1 VVESIEFEVITL
13 EGEPTTFDIAFFKDN
28 NDSGPGIQLG
38 TSQTNIT
45 PTSITPN
52 GTWGN
57 SGYNIYK
64 IVIDLPHSTILHATS
79 SNDVR
84 YWIGISGAETTED
97 SFLLFMASS
106 LYEEN
111 QDSRPTY
118 ISDGGIWLE
127 YTDTSGNGIE
137 GIIKINGICEPIQ
150 GCTDSLNGQ
159 FPNYSF
165 SPACIGIEESVT
177 ESNALTG
184 QYSNI
189 EVSNNKEYTFSSS
202 VSSDF
207 ITITNDS
214 GTQILAVGTGSV
226 NWMANFDGNVR
237 FYSHL
242 NDNCAS
248 DNTAERD

>member
-1 VVESIEFEVITL
+1 ECFHLFDGDYFSAVTIFDNWIAANDLNVEINTQFVVESIEFEVITL

-97 SFLLFMASS
+97 S
-106 LYEEN
+106 
-111 QDSRPTY
+111 
-118 ISDGGIWLE
+118 
-127 YTDTSGNGIE
+127 
-137 GIIKINGICEPIQ
+137 
-150 GCTDSLNGQ
+150 
-159 FPNYSF
+159 
-165 SPACIGIEESVT
+165 
-177 ESNALTG
+177 
-184 QYSNI
+184 
-189 EVSNNKEYTFSSS
+189 
-202 VSSDF
+202 
-207 ITITNDS
+207 
-214 GTQILAVGTGSV
+214 
-226 NWMANFDGNVR
+226 
-237 FYSHL
+237 
-242 NDNCAS
+242 
-248 DNTAERD
+248 